1 MEFDMS
7 KRVRRITPSF
17 LRRIV
22 KEEAR
27 KLQSEVVVGG
37 DLTPVEK
44 IDVEEVD
51 ASEYAGSLEK
61 EIDHI
66 KALKIHE
73 RRLIKQIKKIREAKK
88 ILANR
93 IASKV

>member
-1 MEFDMS
+1 MS
-7 KRVRRITPSF
+7 KRVRRITPDF
-17 LRRIV
+17 LKQIV
-22 KEEAR
+22 MEEAQ
-27 KLQSEVVVGG
+27 KLKNESVEGG
-37 DLTPVEK
+37 ELTPAEK
-44 IDVEEVD
+44 VDAEEVD

-61 EIDHI
+61 DIDHI

-73 RRLIKQIKKIREAKK
+73 KRLIKKIKQIREAKN

>member
-1 MEFDMS
+1 MS
-7 KRVRRITPSF
+7 RRVRRITPNF
-17 LRRIV
+17 LKKIV
-22 KEEAR
+22 VEEAQ
-27 KLQSEVVVGG
+27 KIQNESIEGG
-37 DLTPVEK
+37 ELTPTEK
-44 IDVEEVD
+44 VDAEEVD

-61 EIDHI
+61 DIDHI

-73 RRLIKQIKKIREAKK
+73 RRLIRKIKKIREAKT